1 MKNQLR
7 ICAAFL
13 CCILGSAP
21 SWSQTQT
28 IDGIVRDSSGAV
40 VSGATVTIHTKPFQA
55 ETRTS
60 ERGEFEFRNATTSPG
75 TLEVIAPG
83 FSKAQIAINT
93 PDSVAGL
100 IEIVLLPSS
109 TTEEVTVSAARTEL
123 RISETPGSTILLSQM
138 DIESTPALAIDDV
151 LRQVPGF
158 SLFRRSGSRTA
169 NPTTQGVSLRGL
181 GASGASRALFLVDG
195 VPFLDPFG
203 SWIYWDRIPRVA
215 VANTEVLR
223 GGASGLYGSN
233 AMGGV
238 VQVFTRQPATPAISL
253 ETSYGNEDTPNLSL
267 WTGAKLGSWDFGL
280 ASDLFRSDGY
290 ILVPVADRGSVD
302 TPVNSEHGTLD
313 FTIGHSLGDQG
324 RLWGRGNL
332 FEESR
337 HNGTPLQVNDT
348 SIAFGVIGIDQRLGS
363 NDSISARVFGD
374 AQSYNQSFSSIAA
387 DRNSEVLVNLQH
399 VPAQQGGA
407 QAVWHHELKSQTWI
421 AGGDALEV
429 IGASEE
435 QLFSSTSG
443 AHFAN
448 NSAGGRQRTVGIFGE
463 DLVRLGP
470 WTLIGAARVD
480 NWQNFRG
487 NTERTTL
494 SSGSVTATGFADRG
508 ETAFSPRLS
517 ILRALSHNVSVT
529 GSVYRAFRA
538 PTLNE
543 LYRSFRLG
551 STVTDSNATLR
562 AERLTGAEAGANVS
576 GLSGKLDFR
585 STFFWSDIVN
595 PIANVT
601 LSSTPSL
608 ITRQRQNLGRTRS
621 RGLELDGV
629 AHLSSHVQV
638 SGGYA
643 FTDATVLQFP
653 ANTALQGLTIPQVPR
668 HQFTVEARYW
678 NPEKIML
685 STQGRFVGNQF
696 DDDQNMFPLGHYF
709 AMDLLAAYPL
719 PHGLSM
725 FAAIENLFDERY
737 LVARTPTPNLGPP
750 TLFRIGLRWNYPAK

>member
-1 MKNQLR
+1 MKTHFR
-7 ICAAFL
+7 ICGVLL

-21 SWSQTQT
+21 GWSQTRT
-28 IDGIVRDSSGAV
+28 IDGVVRDGSGAV
-40 VSGATVTIHTKPFQA
+40 ISGATVKFRAQGFEV

-60 ERGEFEFRNATTSPG
+60 EHGEFEFRKAPIASG
-75 TLEVIAPG
+75 SLEVTAPG
-83 FSKAQIAINT
+83 FLQARIAIN
-93 PDSVAGL
+93 SENSAAAL
-100 IEIVLLPSS
+100 IEIVLVPSS
-109 TTEEVTVSAARTEL
+109 TSEQVTVSAARAEL
-123 RISETPGSTILLSQM
+123 RISETPGSTILLSHTDM
-138 DIESTPALAIDDV
+138 SSTPALAIDDV

-195 VPFLDPFG
+195 IPFLDPFG
-203 SWIYWDRIPRVA
+203 SWIYWDRIPRA
-215 VANTEVLR
+215 AITNTEVLR

-238 VQVFTRQPATPAISL
+238 VQVLTRQPTSPALSL
-253 ETSYGNEDTPNLSL
+253 ETSYGNKETPNLSL
-267 WTGAKLGSWDFGL
+267 WTGTKAGAWDFSV
-280 ASDLFRSDGY
+280 ASDMFRSDGY
-290 ILVPVADRGSVD
+290 ILVPIADRGSVD
-302 TPVNSEHGTLD
+302 TPANSEHGTLD
-313 FTIGHSLGDQG
+313 FSIGHSLGSQG
-324 RLWGRGNL
+324 RIWGRSNL
-332 FEESR
+332 FKESR

-348 SIAFGVIGIDQRLGS
+348 SIAFGAIGVDQQLGD

-374 AQSYNQSFSSIAA
+374 AQSYNQSFSSIAS
-387 DRNSEVLVNLQH
+387 DRNSETLVNLQH
-399 VPAQQGGA
+399 VPAQEGGA
-407 QAVWHHELKSQTWI
+407 QAVWHHLLRSQTFI
-421 AGGDALEV
+421 AGGDGLEV
-429 IGASEE
+429 IGESDE
-435 QLFSSTSG
+435 QLFSSSSG

-448 NSAGGRQRTVGIFGE
+448 NTSGGRQRIFGIFGE
-463 DLVRLGP
+463 DIVRFGQ

-487 NTERTTL
+487 STVRTTL
-494 SSGSVTATGFADRG
+494 SSGSVTAMEFANRG

-517 ILRALSHNVSVT
+517 VLRALTHNLSVT

-551 STVTDSNATLR
+551 STVTNSNAALR

-576 GLSGKLDFR
+576 ALEGKLDLR
-585 STFFWSDIVN
+585 STFFWSDVVN

-601 LSSTPSL
+601 LSSTPTL

-629 AHLSSHVQV
+629 AHLSSHVQL

-643 FTDATVLQFP
+643 YTDATVLSFP
-653 ANTALQGLTIPQVPR
+653 ANTALQGLDIPQVPR
-668 HQFTVEARYW
+668 NQFTIEARYW
-678 NPEKIML
+678 NPEKFML
-685 STQGRFVGNQF
+685 STQGRFVGQQF

-719 PHGLSM
+719 PHGVSV

-750 TLFRIGLRWNYPAK
+750 TLFRIGLRVSYPAK